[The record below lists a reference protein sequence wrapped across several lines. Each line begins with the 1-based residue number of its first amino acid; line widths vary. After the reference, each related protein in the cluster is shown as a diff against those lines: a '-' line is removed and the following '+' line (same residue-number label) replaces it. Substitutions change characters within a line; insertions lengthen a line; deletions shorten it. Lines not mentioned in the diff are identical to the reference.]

1 MPRQQMGETATPLSR
16 PEPGRIAAAAA
27 GAVFLL
33 VGVLG
38 FVPGITT
45 GHDGMTF
52 AGHHSTAALFGV
64 FAVSVLHNLVH
75 LAFGVAGLA
84 LATTPGGARV
94 FLVGGG
100 VVYLVLWLYGLVVDH
115 DSAANVV
122 PVNGADNWL
131 HLFLGLALLALAF
144 LVGTPR
150 RPTNT
155 PIHAPN

>member
-1 MPRQQMGETATPLSR
+1 MPRQQMGETATPLHR
-16 PEPGRIAAAAA
+16 AEPGRIASAAA

-45 GHDGMTF
+45 GLDGMTF

-64 FAVSVLHNLVH
+64 FTVSVLHNLVH

-84 LATTPGGARV
+84 LAATPHTARV

-100 VVYLVLWLYGLVVDH
+100 VAYLALWLYGLLVDH
-115 DSAANVV
+115 DSTANVV
-122 PVNGADNWL
+122 PVDTADNWL
-131 HLFLGLALLALAF
+131 HLFLAAVLLALAF

-155 PIHAPN
+155 PMHAPD

>member
-1 MPRQQMGETATPLSR
+1 MGETTTPLGR
-16 PEPGRIAAAAA
+16 PEPGRIASAAA

-38 FVPGITT
+38 FIPGVTT
-45 GHDGMTF
+45 GLDGMTF
-52 AGHHSTAALFGV
+52 AGHESTAELFGV

-84 LATTPGGARV
+84 LATTARGARV

-100 VVYLVLWLYGLVVDH
+100 LFYLALFAYGLVVDA
-115 DSAANVV
+115 SADIV
-122 PVNGADNWL
+122 PVNAADNWL
-131 HLFLGLALLALAF
+131 HLFLAASLLALAF
-144 LVGTPR
+144 LAGTPR
-150 RPTNT
+150 RSTNT